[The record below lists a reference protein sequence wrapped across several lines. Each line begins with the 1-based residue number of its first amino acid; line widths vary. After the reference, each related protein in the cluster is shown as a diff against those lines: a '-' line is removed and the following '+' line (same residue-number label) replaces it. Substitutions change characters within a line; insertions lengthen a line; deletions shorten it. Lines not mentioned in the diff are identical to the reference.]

1 VVELARRIRRHPAK
15 GRRHHVIAHV
25 AGLPVEETL
34 LPLLT
39 GVSAGLLLARAW
51 IVSRLRRPR
60 TARHDRP
67 QDADGPLV

>member
-1 VVELARRIRRHPAK
+1 
-15 GRRHHVIAHV
+15 VIAHV

-51 IVSRLRRPR
+51 IVSRLR
-60 TARHDRP
+60 
-67 QDADGPLV
+67 DGRLERDG